1 MNKIKELIREVEKKI
16 KVINLEIKEMDC
28 KYLDDLESLEIL
40 ERELEDIIRLRDE
53 KNERLKVYEERMK

>member
-40 ERELEDIIRLRDE
+40 ERELEDTMRLRDE
-53 KNERLKVYEERMK
+53 RKERLKVYEKRIK